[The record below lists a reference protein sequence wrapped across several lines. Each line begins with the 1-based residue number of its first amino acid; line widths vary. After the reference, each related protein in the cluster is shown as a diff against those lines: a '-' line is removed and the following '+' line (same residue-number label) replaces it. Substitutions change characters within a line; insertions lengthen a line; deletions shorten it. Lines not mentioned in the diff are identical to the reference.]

1 VSQQETRD
9 MNAGMPTRSINKFEL
24 AERISL
30 ALALIA
36 GVLWALVT
44 GAAGLY

>member
-1 VSQQETRD
+1 

-24 AERISL
+24 VDRISL

-36 GVLWALVT
+36 GVLWALAT
-44 GAAGLY
+44 GVAALY